1 MTGYLFMVNG
11 CLIDWKATLQ
21 QVVALSTTK
30 AKHTTTTDAVKE
42 ALWLKGLLGE
52 LGMNQEIVTV

>member
-21 QVVALSTTK
+21 QVVALATTK
-30 AKHTTTTDAVKE
+30 AKYTATTDAVKE

-52 LGMNQEIVTV
+52 LRMNQEIVTV